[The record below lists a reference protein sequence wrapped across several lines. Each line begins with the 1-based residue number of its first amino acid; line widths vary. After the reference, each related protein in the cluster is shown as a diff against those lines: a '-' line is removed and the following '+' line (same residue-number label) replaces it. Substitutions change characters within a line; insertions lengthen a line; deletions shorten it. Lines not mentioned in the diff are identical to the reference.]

1 MSGNEDGHG
10 TPEGPEPEGAE
21 VDSGFVTEPAEQPG
35 SNPLPDGLAEAL
47 DHLGSL
53 RWDQYMELAL
63 YAPASGFFAT
73 QGRAG
78 RRGGDF
84 ITSPEVGPTF
94 GALLAQHLDELWD
107 RLGRPTPFTV
117 LEGGAGRGALAIAVR
132 ASGPQCASALHW
144 VMVERSATLRSLHG
158 EHLELVDHR
167 AVTVG
172 DANEQTAAVP
182 DTGPWFSS
190 LAEMP
195 ELPDGP
201 LTGAVVANELLD
213 NLPFRLLERSDGRWQ
228 EVMVTLATGPE
239 GAGIDAGPRAVLVEE
254 LAAVPEIVSAAF
266 DEVVPDADDGT
277 RAPWQPAAT
286 KWVTDAIE
294 LLEQGEVI
302 VFDYA
307 DPTASLAARPQHE
320 WLRTYR
326 SHERGL
332 HPLQAPGSQD
342 ITVEVAIDQLP
353 PPDEITTQADWLR
366 ANGLDDLVADA
377 DRRWQERAGIGDLEA
392 IRARSV
398 ATEAAALVDPAG
410 LGAFKVLTWRVDGG

>member
-1 MSGNEDGHG
+1 
-10 TPEGPEPEGAE
+10 
-21 VDSGFVTEPAEQPG
+21 VTDPAEQAG

-47 DHLGSL
+47 DHLGRL

-73 QGRAG
+73 HGRAG
-78 RRGGDF
+78 RRGADF

-94 GALLAQHLDELWD
+94 GAVLAQHLDELWD

-132 ASGPQCASALHW
+132 AADPRCAVSLHW

-158 EHLELVDHR
+158 DHLELVDH
-167 AVTVG
+167 ATVTVG
-172 DANEQTAAVP
+172 GTAEQADASSDA
-182 DTGPWFSS
+182 GPWFSS
-190 LAEMP
+190 LPEM
-195 ELPDGP
+195 PDGP
-201 LTGAVVANELLD
+201 FTGAVIANELLD
-213 NLPFRLLERSDGRWQ
+213 NLPFRLLERSDGTWQ
-228 EVMVTLATGPE
+228 EVLVTLATGLE
-239 GAGIDAGPRAVLVEE
+239 EAGTDADPRSVLVEE
-254 LAAVPEIVSAAF
+254 LAEVPEIVSAAF
-266 DEVVPDADDGT
+266 DEVVPGADDGT

-286 KWVTDAIE
+286 KWVTEAIE
-294 LLEQGEVI
+294 LLERGEVI

-307 DPTASLAARPQHE
+307 DSTASLAARPQHE

-366 ANGLDDLVADA
+366 VNGLDDLVADA
-377 DRRWQERAGIGDLEA
+377 DRRWQERASIGDLEA

-410 LGAFKVLTWRVDGG
+410 LGAFKVLRWEIES